1 MRRDIQSKLRLWSD
15 GAGNAEVFVNSFLSS
30 LGVYPP
36 LTNVA
41 PLGGPDG
48 GRDLQSADGT
58 LRVAC
63 YFPIKEYKSFKEIEA
78 KFLSDMGKANQGGAT
93 QFVFVTGQLM
103 QLADKEKL
111 KVQSLIPKTAVYDC
125 SDIVNVVSAPQ
136 AGFLRGLLGFP
147 DNETGQCKPKFEGVL
162 SSVDDYKEL
171 SNFIGANE
179 EGIVFLNLT
188 MDDSSFQGSIEEPN
202 PYFVAYEE
210 CFEELEEGEKPSCYK
225 CTGTEFSVHISHV
238 LGSCFFYWQRGFFRL
253 RGYFVITGYSGPYQ
267 GLMSCNLRGVRH
279 EDIRM

>member
-1 MRRDIQSKLRLWSD
+1 MRSDIQSKLRLWSD
-15 GAGNAEVFVNSFLSS
+15 GAGKAEVFVNAFLSS

-63 YFPIKEYKSFKEIEA
+63 YFPTKEYKSFSEIEA
-78 KFLSDMGKANQGGAT
+78 KFLKDLNKVSRADVTA
-93 QFVFVTGQLM
+93 FVFVTGQLM

-111 KVQSLIPKTAVYDC
+111 KFQSPISKTAVYDC
-125 SDIVNVVSAPQ
+125 GDILSAVSAPQ
-136 AGFLRGLLGFP
+136 AGFLRALLGFP
-147 DNETGQCKPKFEGVL
+147 DKESMPSKPRFEGVL
-162 SSVDDYKEL
+162 SSIEDYKVF
-171 SNFIGANE
+171 SSFICEND

-188 MDDSSFQGSIEEPN
+188 MDDSSFQGSIDEPN

-210 CFEELEEGEKPSCYK
+210 CFEDLEDGEEPSCYK

-238 LGSCFFYWQRGFFRL
+238 LGSCFFYWQRGFYRL

-267 GLMSCNLRGVRH
+267 GLMACNLRGVRH
-279 EDIRM
+279 EDVRM